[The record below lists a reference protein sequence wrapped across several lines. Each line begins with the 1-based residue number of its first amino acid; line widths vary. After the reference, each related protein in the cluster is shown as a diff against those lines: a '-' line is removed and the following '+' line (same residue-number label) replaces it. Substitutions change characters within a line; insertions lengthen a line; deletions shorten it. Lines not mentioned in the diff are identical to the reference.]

1 MRQSEFARI
10 DGYEGYDIDTRG
22 TIRNRHGR
30 TIKQSKD
37 KYGYT
42 TVTLCKDGKPKTLFV
57 HRLVAQAFIKNPDHK
72 KTVNH
77 INGVK
82 DDNRVENLE
91 WATQGENNR
100 HAYRTRL
107 KEPYANNGEQNGRAK
122 LTNAQAA
129 EIRQKLEEGCKGTEL
144 AARYNVSTTA
154 ISRIKKHKSFNN

>member
-1 MRQSEFARI
+1 MRQPEFARI
-10 DGYEGYDIDTRG
+10 DGYEGYEIDTRG
-22 TIRNRHGR
+22 TIKNRHGR
-30 TIKQSKD
+30 TLKQSKD
-37 KYGYT
+37 RYGYMI
-42 TVTLCKDGKPKTLFV
+42 VTLCKDGNPKTLFV
-57 HRLVAQAFIKNPDHK
+57 HRLVAQAFIQNPDHK

-100 HAYRTRL
+100 HAYRIRL
-107 KEPYANNGEQNGRAK
+107 KHPYANNGEENGRAK

-144 AARYNVSTTA
+144 AAKYNVSKTA
-154 ISRIKKHKSFNN
+154 ITRIKKHKSFNN